1 MFCKN
6 CGNQIKDGVRFCPQC
21 GKETGISMTQEEI
34 KEPKEA
40 AGFSRGSR
48 TPLRKNRRYVTTYNV
63 GHFGVLIG
71 CVIQAVAL
79 FMPNYTTGFLAQIVG
94 KISHTLGSTPSLAK
108 FYSTFYLDTHSEE
121 LREFSQSLLGGTD
134 LYTVFDEFLGVIG
147 FGMFATMVLLLLL
160 FLFTMRKGQ
169 PIFLAILNMGVVSML
184 LYYFGRFTSVFEGT
198 GFLMLLTGGVVIL
211 LSSIVAFMLRY
222 NAVQKQKI
230 NMENF

>member
-48 TPLRKNRRYVTTYNV
+48 TPLRKNRHYVTTYNV

-79 FMPNYTTGFLAQIVG
+79 FMPNYKMCIRDSPGIALRQNR
-94 KISHTLGSTPSLAK
+94 SLAHW
-108 FYSTFYLDTHSEE
+108 S
-121 LREFSQSLLGGTD
+121 
-134 LYTVFDEFLGVIG
+134 
-147 FGMFATMVLLLLL
+147 
-160 FLFTMRKGQ
+160 
-169 PIFLAILNMGVVSML
+169 VV
-184 LYYFGRFTSVFEGT
+184 Y
-198 GFLMLLTGGVVIL
+198 
-211 LSSIVAFMLRY
+211 
-222 NAVQKQKI
+222 
-230 NMENF
+230 